1 MTNYATDNALLQICR
16 RVNRECQQ
24 VDRRDLEQ
32 LTAILQQNYQQVKSV
47 LPDVSYSKFKYI
59 LAQINGRVIERD

>member
-1 MTNYATDNALLQICR
+1 MTDYATDNALLQICKR
-16 RVNRECQQ
+16 TNQQ
-24 VDRRDLEQ
+24 CRQVQSGDLEQ